1 MNAEDQLA
9 ADEAIGELA
18 ALHATTDVMLQERAA
33 AELELLQEAAR
44 KYETVERARID
55 EVLDGLKTQGRS
67 LREAMALHGAA
78 AEGSRDAGV
87 QTAATEQLRV
97 SVARGSAAIVR
108 RSIKHVGMCQAVAS
122 RASRAVVDDEGAVI
136 LATGALREMRATV
149 ASCLTWFARAAC
161 NTSGGVLS
169 RALLDAALTLR
180 RKRSEYNAPKV
191 VHVVEATLADLD
203 ENEHLLASVAERGRH
218 WQFLDRLEEPSVD
231 LDEKYRA
238 CAYACAAEARRGMTK
253 TRQLKRKVELGAAHY
268 ELVLALARAAGVE
281 SNSSVAD
288 ALLEVHSLATPVPL
302 EKPGISDNALG
313 RVFDVVAGDGDVK
326 TYCRLARVCRQFRD
340 VSRANGPASL
350 AEAPSGILLRDSRQ
364 ARRTKAEKADA
375 CARDASLA
383 ATLRWVARG
392 KPRKLA
398 LVGQTPAQSCA
409 RPLSAVFGIGAPRL
423 RSVVSLKIDGVRGFD
438 DGSCA
443 AVAAGLD
450 RLEEV
455 SLIGTKVGDAGLAAL
470 AAGVRETLASI
481 RLDSANLP
489 VSKDRVGDVGVAAL
503 ARVAGRNTDGRV
515 LHTVSF
521 ERYTRIGDEA
531 VLALAGGLGATL
543 ERLSLAGCEGLSDLA
558 PVALAD
564 ACRGLRCLNLSG
576 CGRVS
581 DVGALALAR
590 HQSMRRLSL
599 HGTRVCA
606 VGIDSIL
613 GHSPSLRVLRGDDD
627 DYKFVRGA
635 PLASPSVLRD
645 VCVRRGNSDAPLH
658 RVRVLSIEFDAEE
671 DYFYLVRLRGGGY
684 ANALVKPYRRWRRS
698 AGECVVGI
706 DGLDAGGR
714 AHGHLSVE
722 RRRNGELFG
731 AILERAAL
739 IASKEVALST
749 FVHASTA
756 REIHVTRPNV
766 LQMAF
771 GLLLDAVEDADERE
785 PSTYFK
791 ERNAGGRCLASRE
804 FIGFLLEALIR
815 ASRPFCLRLR
825 GGVDAGVRGS
835 ILWEAA
841 DAPQLATLLL
851 RAIDATAAADPD
863 RRRFLKAVRHSAALR
878 MVERAQAAGDST
890 ASSELVRELAEMI
903 R

>member
-1 MNAEDQLA
+1 
-9 ADEAIGELA
+9 
-18 ALHATTDVMLQERAA
+18 
-33 AELELLQEAAR
+33 
-44 KYETVERARID
+44 
-55 EVLDGLKTQGRS
+55 
-67 LREAMALHGAA
+67 
-78 AEGSRDAGV
+78 
-87 QTAATEQLRV
+87 
-97 SVARGSAAIVR
+97 
-108 RSIKHVGMCQAVAS
+108 
-122 RASRAVVDDEGAVI
+122 
-136 LATGALREMRATV
+136 
-149 ASCLTWFARAAC
+149 
-161 NTSGGVLS
+161 
-169 RALLDAALTLR
+169 
-180 RKRSEYNAPKV
+180 
-191 VHVVEATLADLD
+191 
-203 ENEHLLASVAERGRH
+203 LASVAERGRH
-218 WQFLDRLEEPSVD
+218 WQFLDRLEDPVVD

-238 CAYACAAEARRGMTK
+238 CAYACAAEARRGMTT
-253 TRQLKRKVELGAAHY
+253 TRRLKRKVELGAAHY

-281 SNSSVAD
+281 ATSTVAS

-350 AEAPSGILLRDSRQ
+350 AEAPAGILLRDSRQ

-392 KPRKLA
+392 KPRTLA

-590 HQSMRRLSL
+590 HQTMRRLSL

-613 GHSPSLRVLRGDDD
+613 GHSPSLRVLRSDDVSQSPGDQILGSTLKLDDD
-627 DYKFVRGA
+627 DYKFMRGA

-671 DYFYLVRLRGGGY
+671 DVFYLVKLRGGGY
-684 ANALVKPYRRWRRS
+684 ANALRKPYRRWRRS
-698 AGECVVGI
+698 AGEIVVGI
-706 DGLDAGGR
+706 DKLDAGGR
-714 AHGHLSVE
+714 AHGDLSVE

-731 AILERAAL
+731 AILERAAM
-739 IASKEVALST
+739 IPSKEVALSML
-749 FVHASTA
+749 VHASTA

-785 PSTYFK
+785 PSTHFK
-791 ERNAGGRCLASRE
+791 ERNAGGRCLASRD

-841 DAPQLATLLL
+841 DAPQLAKLLV

-863 RRRFLKAVRHSAALR
+863 RRRFLKAIKHSAALR

-890 ASSELVRELAEMI
+890 ASTALVAELAEMI